1 MKTDWIAISALV
13 FLVVIWGSSF
23 GLTRVALNGFYPM
36 EVTFGRTALAAIIV
50 AIVAVTSGQGL
61 PNTVTEWKWLSL
73 LGVFGLAAPVS
84 ALSWAQQTVDS
95 GVAAIFISSVP
106 LFLLLL
112 AKVVLKENI
121 STRKWLGFGIGFVG
135 LVWLA
140 GPSALGSIG
149 AKGQGLAQLAC
160 IAASIGYACGSV
172 IIKIMPSI
180 PPFRA
185 TAGAMIS
192 GAVFLAPFGYSAI
205 PNALEVTNVQLL
217 ALIALGI
224 FPSGLGQ
231 LIRYFTVKRKGPVF
245 VSVVGFLLPIWAG
258 LVGFFLLNEAV
269 GLHSISAY
277 AIILGG
283 LLISRDRAPRA

>member
-1 MKTDWIAISALV
+1 MKQDWIAITALV
-13 FLVVIWGSSF
+13 FLVAVWGSSF
-23 GLTRVALNGFYPM
+23 GLTRVALDGFPPM

-50 AIVAVTSGQGL
+50 SIVAITSGQGL
-61 PNTVTEWKWLSL
+61 PNTFREWKWLSM

-84 ALSWAQQTVDS
+84 ALSWAQQSVDS

-112 AKVVLKENI
+112 ARVVLKENI
-121 STRKWLGFGIGFVG
+121 SNRKWLGFTIGFLG
-135 LVWLA
+135 LIWLA
-140 GPSALGSIG
+140 GPSALGDIG

-160 IAASIGYACGSV
+160 IIASIGYASGAI

-192 GAVFLAPFGYSAI
+192 GALFLIPFGYSVI
-205 PNALEVTNVQLL
+205 PNTLNVSNIQLL

-245 VSVVGFLLPIWAG
+245 VSIVGFLLPVWAG
-258 LVGFFLLNEAV
+258 FVGFFLLDESI

-283 LLISRDRAPRA
+283 LLISRDKA